1 MEIPEEN
8 IKQYIA
14 GAKSIHEALQLL
26 YNNAPAAQEV
36 DYFRAMMYYLNN
48 NPYCHLIETHKH
60 LVGRPNEIVQCEISD
75 LLLIT
80 YSPKRSA
87 MKINFLQAKL
97 AKFGDSKQGLI
108 RSTNGEEFFKFHM
121 NGTQYRLL
129 KDCPIIDPKN
139 TGLPPNILSDACSDS
154 ITSYGVFYKKNR
166 NIEMAYEI
174 TQLLKP
180 HNISK
185 IAIDSGDRICYFD
198 TIHPKYSTTLRRPVW
213 CWRCDP
219 LWYECPLCCIG
230 HLDLVSSLNSN
241 LFERA
246 LLKFQIGS
254 PLCGQLAIEF
264 VNAIISR
271 WNKTGE
277 VADFERFAQ
286 ESMPLWE
293 EQEQIRRHH
302 LERENRDGED
312 GYRREIRFDEDAN
325 RVPKFILFINVD
337 EEQERREE
345 EDIN

>member
-1 MEIPEEN
+1 MELSEQN
-8 IKQYIA
+8 IKQYIT

-36 DYFRAMMYYLNN
+36 DYFRAMLYYLNN
-48 NPYCHLIETHKH
+48 NPHSHLIETHKH
-60 LVGRPNEIVQCEISD
+60 LVGRLNKTIQCEISD

-108 RSTNGEEFFKFHM
+108 RTTNGEEFFKFHM
-121 NGTQYRLL
+121 DGTQYRLL
-129 KDCPIIDPKN
+129 KDCPIIDSKS
-139 TGLPPNILSDACSDS
+139 TGLPPNILSNACSDS

-166 NIEMAYEI
+166 NVEMAYEI

-185 IAIDSGDRICYFD
+185 ISINSGDRICYFD
-198 TIHPKYSTTLRRPVW
+198 TIQPKYGITIRQPFCGWWLDPFLYDYHLRRAT
-213 CWRCDP
+213 R
-219 LWYECPLCCIG
+219 
-230 HLDLVSSLNSN
+230 LDLVSSLHSN
-241 LFERA
+241 LFEKA
-246 LLKFQIGS
+246 LLNFQIGS

-271 WNKTGE
+271 WNKNGE

-293 EQEQIRRHH
+293 EQEQIRRRH

-312 GYRREIRFDEDAN
+312 GYRERLRFDE
-325 RVPKFILFINVD
+325 RVTSAAKYILFINVD
-337 EEQERREE
+337 AEQDRRNEG
-345 EDIN
+345 IK

>member
-1 MEIPEEN
+1 MKLSEQD
-8 IKQYIA
+8 IKQHIA
-14 GAKSIHEALQLL
+14 GAKHLQEALQQL
-26 YNNAPAAQEV
+26 YNNAPTAQEV
-36 DYFRAMMYYLNN
+36 DYFCAMLYYLNN
-48 NPYCHLIETHKH
+48 SPHCHLIETHQH
-60 LVGRPNEIVQCEISD
+60 SVGIQNTTAQCEISD
-75 LLLIT
+75 LLLIA
-80 YSPKRSA
+80 YSPRRAA

-97 AKFGDSKQGLI
+97 AKFGDNKQGLI
-108 RSTNGEEFFKFHM
+108 RAANREEYFKFHM
-121 NGTQYRLL
+121 DGTQYRLL
-129 KDCPIIDPKN
+129 KDCPIIAPKS
-139 TGLPPNILSDACSDS
+139 TGLPANILSDACSDS
-154 ITSYGVFYKKNR
+154 ITSYGVFYKKGQ

-185 IAIDSGDRICYFD
+185 ISIDSGDRICYFD
-198 TIHPKYSTTLRRPVW
+198 TTQSKYGISLRRPVW

-271 WNKTGE
+271 WNKNGE

-293 EQEQIRRHH
+293 EQEQIRRRH

-312 GYRREIRFDEDAN
+312 GYRREIRFDEDVN

-337 EEQERREE
+337 EEQERRDE

>member
-1 MEIPEEN
+1 MELSKQK

-14 GAKSIHEALQLL
+14 GAKCLQEALQQL
-26 YNNAPAAQEV
+26 YNNTPTAQEE
-36 DYFRAMMYYLNN
+36 DYFRAMLYYFNN
-48 NPYCHLIETHKH
+48 NPHCHLIETHKH
-60 LVGRPNEIVQCEISD
+60 PIARQNTAVQCEISD

-97 AKFGDSKQGLI
+97 AKFVDSKQGLI
-108 RSTNGEEFFKFHM
+108 CSTSGEEFLKFHM
-121 NGTQYRLL
+121 DGTQYRLL
-129 KDCPIIDPKN
+129 KDCPIIDPKS

-154 ITSYGVFYKKNR
+154 ITSYGVFYMKNR
-166 NIEMAYEI
+166 NVEMAYEI

-198 TIHPKYSTTLRRPVW
+198 TIQPKYSTTLRRPVC
-213 CWRCDP
+213 CWWRDP
-219 LWYECPLCCIG
+219 LWHECHLYCIG
-230 HLDLVSSLNSN
+230 HLDLVSSLKSN

-271 WNKTGE
+271 WNKNGE

-293 EQEQIRRHH
+293 ELEQIRHRH
-302 LERENRDGED
+302 LERGNRDGED
-312 GYRREIRFDEDAN
+312 GYRREIRFDEDVN

-337 EEQERREE
+337 EEQERRDE